1 MNLLILDISWIY
13 LLPRE
18 YQTTHGV
25 VMNPCTTAF
34 LYWCNYVST
43 NPPSKMSKHSSSQ
56 HIPMYSY
63 NIDVIIYP
71 YWTHTTLE
79 VCIGTIVMYF
89 CKNILNPHLELILQ
103 SPAKRMSNQP
113 RLNDNFSK
121 LLAEEYSPRGWKVP
135 CQPKQNM
142 FEEVDIGFR
151 LMEGRILWSL
161 QANLHR
167 MTFTNGSHD
176 PWSLHH
182 GEDELNHTGTC
193 GQYSTKIEAFHILR
207 F

>member
-1 MNLLILDISWIY
+1 
-13 LLPRE
+13 
-18 YQTTHGV
+18 
-25 VMNPCTTAF
+25 
-34 LYWCNYVST
+34 
-43 NPPSKMSKHSSSQ
+43 
-56 HIPMYSY
+56 MYSY
-63 NIDVIIYP
+63 NIDVNIYP

>member
-1 MNLLILDISWIY
+1 MYLSIMYSCNYDHTPMNLSILAIILW
-13 LLPRE
+13 RE
-18 YQTTHGV
+18 CQTTHGV

-43 NPPSKMSKHSSSQ
+43 NPPSKMSKHSWSQ

-89 CKNILNPHLELILQ
+89 CKNVLNPHLELILP

-113 RLNDNFSK
+113 RLNDNFWK
-121 LLAEEYSPRGWKVP
+121 LLAEEYSPRGWKLSANP
-135 CQPKQNM
+135 NKICLR
-142 FEEVDIGFR
+142 R
-151 LMEGRILWSL
+151 LTLVFG
-161 QANLHR
+161 
-167 MTFTNGSHD
+167 
-176 PWSLHH
+176 
-182 GEDELNHTGTC
+182 
-193 GQYSTKIEAFHILR
+193 
-207 F
+207 